1 MATKFRMYYIK
12 QIVPDPPPPAIT
24 TVLMPDGKY
33 WTDTNLAI
41 DDGGEGINIV
51 NNVTANGVNFG
62 TQYYYTWDAAV
73 RVASNISGYH
83 LPTLEE
89 LSTLGNIETTD
100 ASNNLKTTTGWPNG
114 YNGINKY
121 MFNAYPT
128 GPEEY
133 MFITGYYWSMWTSS
147 EENNDYAYGGYL
159 EYNGEYLY
167 NINIPKSTHCSI
179 RLIKD

>member
-12 QIVPDPPPPAIT
+12 QIVPDPPAPSIS

-51 NNVTANGVNFG
+51 NDVTANGVNFG
-62 TQYYYTWDAAV
+62 TQYYYTWYAAV

-89 LSTLGNIETTD
+89 LSTLSNIELTN
-100 ASNNLKTTTGWPNG
+100 ASNNLKTTTGWPSG

-121 MFNAYPT
+121 SFNAYPT
-128 GPEEY
+128 GPTESW
-133 MFITGYYWSMWTSS
+133 FTIGNYWTMWTSN
-147 EENNDYAYGGYL
+147 ELDNDWAYSGYI

-167 NINIPKSTHCSI
+167 NTNMPKSTHCSI